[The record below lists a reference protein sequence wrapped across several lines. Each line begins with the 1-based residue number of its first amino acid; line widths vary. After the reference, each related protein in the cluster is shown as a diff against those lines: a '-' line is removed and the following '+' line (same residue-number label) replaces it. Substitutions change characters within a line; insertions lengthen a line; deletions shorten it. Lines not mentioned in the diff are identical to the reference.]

1 MAEKPV
7 LYPYKREKSELNHS
21 TGLSAFV
28 TTARTNVEVQP
39 SGKDN
44 SYFCDS
50 AFLAE
55 RGCLSQER
63 APRHAAAAQYRI

>member
-1 MAEKPV
+1 MAEKLA
-7 LYPYKREKSELNHS
+7 LYPHKREKSALNHS
-21 TGLSAFV
+21 TGLSVFV
-28 TTARTNVEVQP
+28 ITARTKVEVQP

-63 APRHAAAAQYRI
+63 APRHPAAAHHCI